1 MPKVTFLH
9 PEGKSG
15 EVTRGQSLLEAAE
28 ALGFPLNHDCGGNAS
43 CTTCRVEVQVGEEN
57 LSEIDFDEQD
67 LLDREA
73 LSERW
78 HRLGC
83 QSRVLGDVIV
93 RVPEQKWEAP
103 GSMDQEKVEQLQR
116 TLAELGKPRS
126 LKENSMVT
134 ITPMAEQKIKELMQ
148 EEKDTVGL
156 RVYVRGG
163 GCHGY
168 QYGMAFETK
177 IGEDDSIIEKGDVK
191 VIMDSQSAPLLS
203 GAEVDYVDSLQ
214 GSGFAIKNPQAKT
227 TCGCG
232 SSFSA

>member
-1 MPKVTFLH
+1 
-9 PEGKSG
+9 
-15 EVTRGQSLLEAAE
+15 
-28 ALGFPLNHDCGGNAS
+28 
-43 CTTCRVEVQVGEEN
+43 
-57 LSEIDFDEQD
+57 
-67 LLDREA
+67 
-73 LSERW
+73 
-78 HRLGC
+78 
-83 QSRVLGDVIV
+83 
-93 RVPEQKWEAP
+93 
-103 GSMDQEKVEQLQR
+103 
-116 TLAELGKPRS
+116 
-126 LKENSMVT
+126 MVT
-134 ITPMAEQKIKELMQ
+134 ITPGAEQKIRELIKEEQ
-148 EEKDTVGL
+148 DAVGL

-177 IGEDDSIIEKGDVK
+177 IGEDDSVIEKGDIK

>member
-1 MPKVTFLH
+1 
-9 PEGKSG
+9 
-15 EVTRGQSLLEAAE
+15 
-28 ALGFPLNHDCGGNAS
+28 
-43 CTTCRVEVQVGEEN
+43 
-57 LSEIDFDEQD
+57 
-67 LLDREA
+67 
-73 LSERW
+73 
-78 HRLGC
+78 
-83 QSRVLGDVIV
+83 
-93 RVPEQKWEAP
+93 
-103 GSMDQEKVEQLQR
+103 
-116 TLAELGKPRS
+116 
-126 LKENSMVT
+126 MVT
-134 ITPMAEQKIKELMQ
+134 ISPGAEQKIRELIKEEQ
-148 EEKDTVGL
+148 DAVGL

-177 IGEDDSIIEKGDVK
+177 IGEDDSVIEKGDIK